1 MVNKQFNIMRRI
13 FTFCLLITLAVISV
27 NTYANDYVT
36 ESDYAYSN
44 EKASLSISN
53 KSDYTLT
60 IKVMRSNGGGLYATV
75 TIPARSSRI
84 VYFSKSGSFYTKMK
98 AEKGLETLYKQ
109 DSPFSIQCDRSGYTE
124 ASMSYY
130 ISSYGGS
137 AGQTI
142 SKSEFEKNY

>member
-1 MVNKQFNIMRRI
+1 MKRI
-13 FTFCLLITLAVISV
+13 FTICLLIVLAMFTVDAKDVVSIS
-27 NTYANDYVT
+27 D
-36 ESDYAYSN
+36 SHISYSE
-44 EKASLSISN
+44 EKASLNILN

-75 TIPARSSRI
+75 TIPARASRI

-109 DSPFSIQCDRSGYTE
+109 DSPFSIQCDSSGYTE
-124 ASMSYY
+124 ASISYY

-137 AGQTI
+137 AGRTI